1 MTNLTEQIFEQ
12 EIKAPK
18 AQVYHAFINATALR
32 GWCCEIAT
40 VDPKPGGRLYL
51 AWNSGY
57 YSAGEYINLNEA
69 DSVTFTWH
77 GRGEPAATQVQVF
90 LTGSEELTHL
100 KLTHAGFGEGP
111 EWDESKIQIEKG
123 WKNGLEN
130 LASVLETGEDL
141 RFVLRPM
148 LGITIND
155 YNESIAEQIG
165 VPVTKGIRVD
175 ETLEG
180 MGARLA
186 GLQKNDVIVGMNEQ
200 LIDDFGSLNTALA
213 GLRAGDTTNVV
224 IYRGAEKI
232 SLDMELSKRPIPEIP
247 ASPVDLSLAIEKQ
260 YLESEKHL
268 SEFLDTISEDE
279 ASFKINPDE
288 WSINEILAHLIQ
300 GERFYQMYVV
310 ELVESQ
316 ERWSDDYGGNLE
328 GYIQAT
334 VESYGSLEGLREEFR
349 RCRNETILLFSK
361 LPPDLV
367 KQKGIYWRLAYG
379 ALEGAFHDFAHLDQM
394 RKSVEIARTK

>member
-1 MTNLTEQIFEQ
+1 M
-12 EIKAPK
+12 
-18 AQVYHAFINATALR
+18 
-32 GWCCEIAT
+32 
-40 VDPKPGGRLYL
+40 

-57 YSAGEYINLNEA
+57 YSAGEYVDLVEA
-69 DSVTFTWH
+69 DSLTFTWH
-77 GRGEPAATQVQVF
+77 GRGEPAATRVEVL
-90 LTGSEELTHL
+90 LTEAEEVTHL
-100 KLTHAGFGEGP
+100 RLTHAGFGEGP
-111 EWDESKIQIEKG
+111 EWEESKIQIEKG

-130 LASVLETGEDL
+130 LSSVLETGEDM

-148 LGITIND
+148 LGVTIND

-165 VPVTKGIRVD
+165 VPVTKGIRID

-180 MGARLA
+180 MGARKA
-186 GLQKNDVIVGMNEQ
+186 GLQKNDVIVSMNGHQ
-200 LIDDFGSLNTALA
+200 IDDFGSLNIALT
-213 GLRAGDTTNVV
+213 GLRAGDTTEVV
-224 IYRGAEKI
+224 IYRGVEKL
-232 SLDMELSKRPIPEIP
+232 SLNMELSKRPIPEIP

-268 SEFLDTISEDE
+268 GEFLDTVSEDE
-279 ASFKINPDE
+279 ASFKISPEE
-288 WSINEILAHLIQ
+288 WSVNEILAHLIQ

-328 GYIQAT
+328 GYIEAT
-334 VESYGSLEGLREEFR
+334 VESYCSLEALREEFR

-367 KQKGIYWRLAYG
+367 KQKGIFWRLAYG

-394 RKSVEIARTK
+394 RKSVEIARAK